1 MIIRLTEKTKAI
13 MLLLLLAAFLVIILY
28 NSVLLVLKTVY
39 PVSYSA
45 QVEQSAQE
53 YGVDVSLVYAL
64 IEAESDFNKDAV
76 SSVGAKG
83 LTQILPETFKWLQ
96 GKTGE
101 SLSEDALFEP
111 EVSVKYGT
119 YLLSILQNEF
129 GNTEAA
135 VAAYHAGIGKVH
147 QWLENPEYSDDGVTL
162 KYIPY
167 DDTRAYVDKLM
178 RTRDIYVNLY
188 NLNQPEMEEIKN
200 ANS

>member
-64 IEAESDFNKDAV
+64 IETESDFNKDAV